1 MLHHQLSTTST
12 IDTTFS
18 LQDELLMSGDFGILN
33 SNKSRR
39 SSDCKF
45 TQTVFEQED
54 HETFEE
60 VLEHDLGE
68 DESPFKKAKRMGPT
82 YAAVVVG
89 RRRRTPL
96 TETNGEEP
104 EEVIEETIEKE
115 EVEETMN
122 TAAADSRSN
131 YKDIFKEIFMVL
143 ARANTNENL

>member
-1 MLHHQLSTTST
+1 MAAVSPTTYDGILTKTNPLSPGSSVNNNSMLPMLHHQLSTTST

-68 DESPFKKAKRMGPT
+68 DESPFKKAKGMGPT
-82 YAAVVVG
+82 YVAVVDRDKG
-89 RRRRTPL
+89 
-96 TETNGEEP
+96 
-104 EEVIEETIEKE
+104 
-115 EVEETMN
+115 
-122 TAAADSRSN
+122 
-131 YKDIFKEIFMVL
+131 
-143 ARANTNENL
+143 